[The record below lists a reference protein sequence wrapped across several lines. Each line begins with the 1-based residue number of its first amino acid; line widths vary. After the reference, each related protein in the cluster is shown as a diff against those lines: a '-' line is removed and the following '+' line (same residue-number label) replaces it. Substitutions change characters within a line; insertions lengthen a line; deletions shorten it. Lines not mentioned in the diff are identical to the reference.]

1 MASTSYISGL
11 ASGLDWDTMITKLV
25 AVERNPI
32 TLLENNKADISKEK
46 SAWND
51 VNTKLQ
57 SLLTAVSSLSSLDDF
72 NLFTPSATIRDTS
85 SEVGDLLSFA
95 AGSNASEGS
104 YNITVNQ
111 LATAQKFS
119 NDVNVKTF
127 SSTSEP
133 LGIPAGDVTINGRVL
148 SISETDSLANI
159 RDKIN
164 ALNTGEN
171 PAGVTASL
179 ITVSSGDIRLTI
191 TSKTTGAAGISI
203 VDDSGIFATQL
214 GMTQITA
221 GQDAEI
227 TIDGNTITRD
237 TNQISDV
244 ISGVTLNLVGA
255 DENATITLN
264 VNHDTDGV
272 KKKIQDFVDSYNAM
286 MTYIA
291 GQNAVTAEG
300 ETSTPLFADS
310 SLRSIQSTLRS
321 AIQSGVSGLDS
332 TLDHLSLI
340 GISLDRTG
348 KLSIDDDTLDGYLE
362 SNFQD
367 VVNLF
372 AVHGSST
379 NSSLTYVASG
389 TNTVG
394 GDYEVEIIQAATK
407 ASVAGSTFSG
417 TLSAETTLTLT
428 SAGGTE
434 QTITLSAGS
443 GIDAIVDA
451 INAGNTLGITAEN
464 DGGRLKLSNEAY
476 GSSGNFTIS
485 GISGELGVA
494 DGTYTG
500 VDVAGRIRVEG
511 SSDWM
516 TMTGRG
522 QTLTGDDDQ
531 DVGGLVINYTGTSTG
546 TFDFSFIEG
555 VGAKLDEALSA
566 MTRSIDGLVAA
577 KQSSLQTMMDN
588 IDKKISTM
596 EDRLVSY
603 QEALSA
609 KFTRMEMLLSMLE
622 SQQSYLTSQ
631 IDALSSSSR

>member
-85 SEVGDLLSFA
+85 SEVGDLLNFA

-133 LGIPAGDVTINGRVL
+133 LGIPSGDVTINGRVL

-159 RDKIN
+159 RHKIN

-340 GISLDRTG
+340 GMSLDRTG

-394 GDYEVEIIQAATK
+394 GDYEVEITQAATK

-417 TLSAETTLTLT
+417 TLSAETTLILT

-464 DGGRLKLSNEAY
+464 DGGRLKLSNGAY

-522 QTLTGDDDQ
+522 QNLTGDDDQ

-596 EDRLVSY
+596 EDRLASY

-609 KFTRMEMLLSMLE
+609 KFTRMEALLSMLE

-631 IDALSSSSR
+631 IDALSSSSK

>member
-32 TLLENNKADISKEK
+32 KLLENNKADISKEK

-171 PAGVTASL
+171 SAGVTASL

-264 VNHDTDGV
+264 INHDTDGV

-379 NSSLTYVASG
+379 NSSFTYVASG

-394 GDYEVEIIQAATK
+394 GDYEVEITQAATK

-596 EDRLVSY
+596 EDRLASY

-609 KFTRMEMLLSMLE
+609 KFTRMEVLLSMLE

-631 IDALSSSSR
+631 IDALSSSSK